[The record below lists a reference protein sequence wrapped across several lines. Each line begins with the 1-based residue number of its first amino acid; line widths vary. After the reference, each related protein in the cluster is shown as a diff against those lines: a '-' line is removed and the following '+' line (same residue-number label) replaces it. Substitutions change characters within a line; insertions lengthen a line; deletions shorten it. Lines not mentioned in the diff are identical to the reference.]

1 MGFFDFI
8 KNTVSSIGN
17 KIGEVATSVK
27 NYVSDKLP
35 GVVEAGKNVVNYI
48 ANKGES
54 AVSTVYNDTKNI
66 ISTNQQLLKEG
77 IGGAVHVGETL
88 INKGSETITSLGS
101 SLSFPLV
108 IGVAIIGGILLLNRK

>member
-1 MGFFDFI
+1 MGFLDFL
-8 KNTVSSIGN
+8 KNTVSSIGK
-17 KIGEVATSVK
+17 KIAEAASQAKDFVAS
-27 NYVSDKLP
+27 KLP
-35 GVVEAGKNVVNYI
+35 GVVEAGKNVVNFI

-54 AVSTVYNDTKNI
+54 AVSTVYNDAKNMI
-66 ISTNQQLLKEG
+66 ASNQQLLKEG

-108 IGVAIIGGILLLNRK
+108 IGVAIIGGILLFNRK